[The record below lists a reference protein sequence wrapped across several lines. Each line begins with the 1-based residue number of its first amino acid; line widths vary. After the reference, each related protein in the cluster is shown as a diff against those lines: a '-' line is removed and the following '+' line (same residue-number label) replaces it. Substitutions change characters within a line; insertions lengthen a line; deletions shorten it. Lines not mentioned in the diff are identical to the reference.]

1 MSNEINDWLWDKL
14 AEILIEANVIDK
26 AIQTIVWLGDFAGV
40 VHGIKNGI
48 HVTYRVWFDD
58 DEEKWLYELND

>member
-1 MSNEINDWLWDKL
+1 MSNEMNDWLWDKL

-26 AIQTIVWLGDFAGV
+26 AIQTIVWLSDFAGV
-40 VHGIKNGI
+40 VHGVKDGI
-48 HVTYRVWFDD
+48 HVAYRVWFDD